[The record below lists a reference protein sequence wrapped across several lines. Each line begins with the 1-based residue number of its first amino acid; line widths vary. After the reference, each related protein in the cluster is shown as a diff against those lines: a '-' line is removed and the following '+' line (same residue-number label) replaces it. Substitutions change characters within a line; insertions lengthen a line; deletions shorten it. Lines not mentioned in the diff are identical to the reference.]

1 MIKVTMDQIIAFK
14 NNGDFFSDVTLPL
27 KGAYKLNKIK
37 KAVEKEGEFYT
48 EKFQEI
54 VEKYAKHDENGEL
67 VFSEDGNQIMIKDGM
82 VDECNQALEDLQNLE
97 VEVENYGLTLDD
109 LGEDVECTPDELDA
123 LMPFMD

>member
-1 MIKVTMDQIIAFK
+1 MIKVTMNQIIAFR
-14 NNGDFFSDVTLPL
+14 NNGDFFADATLPL

-54 VEKYAKHDENGEL
+54 VNTYAKKDENGQL

-82 VDECNQALEDLQNLE
+82 VDECEQALDDLQNLE
-97 VEVENYGLTLDD
+97 VEVENYGLTLAD
-109 LGEDVECTPDELDA
+109 LGENLECTPDELEA
-123 LMPFMD
+123 LMPFIE

>member
-1 MIKVTMDQIIAFK
+1 MATVTMDQLIAFR
-14 NNGDFFSDVTLPL
+14 NNDDFFSGTTLPL

-37 KAVEKEGEFYT
+37 KAVEKESEFYQ

-54 VEKYAKHDENGEL
+54 VNTYAKKDENGNI

-97 VEVENYGLTLDD
+97 VEIETYGLALED
-109 LGEDVECTPDELDA
+109 LGEGVECTPDELEA
-123 LMPFMD
+123 LMPFME

>member
-1 MIKVTMDQIIAFK
+1 MVNVTMDQIIAFR
-14 NNGDFFSDVTLPL
+14 NNGDFFAGVSLPL

-37 KAVEKEGEFYT
+37 KAIEKEADFYT

-54 VEKYAKHDENGEL
+54 VDTYAQKDDNGEL

-82 VDECNQALEDLQNLE
+82 VEECNKALEDLQALE
-97 VEVENYGLTLDD
+97 VEIENYNFTLDD
-109 LGEDVECTPDELDA
+109 LGENLECTPEELEA